1 MSALRCPAKAGV
13 RPAARS
19 SVRRSVVVCKA
30 QQQVGSLP
38 SQAYVPQPAC
48 TRGKIGVQDLS
59 LSHSGLA
66 PSRYIVVQANL
77 GQKLA
82 SAGAAALLSLGAISS
97 PAIAGEFDV
106 LGEPTPTAN
115 YYIDD
120 ANVLSKST
128 RGDINKRLKALEVRS
143 TLGCRHVPRVV
154 CVSRRRNLG
163 QYSQAGVAL
172 TPKCKLQ
179 IQTGYR
185 IEVVTVRKLEFETD
199 AFAFADKV
207 IRRPHE
213 GNSCA
218 LVQHARTGPQRAH
231 ALLTAAQHTDAL
243 AYGTSRLSSFPAP
256 PHAPCPASCSRTAT

>member
-30 QQQVGSLP
+30 QQ
-38 SQAYVPQPAC
+38 
-48 TRGKIGVQDLS
+48 
-59 LSHSGLA
+59 
-66 PSRYIVVQANL
+66 QANL

-128 RGDINKRLKALEVRS
+128 RGDINKRLKALE
-143 TLGCRHVPRVV
+143 
-154 CVSRRRNLG
+154 
-163 QYSQAGVAL
+163 
-172 TPKCKLQ
+172 

-207 IRRPHE
+207 LENWYPTAEE
-213 GNSCA
+213 GKNKGVL
-218 LVQHARTGPQRAH
+218 LVVTASKEGAVTGGQDFNEAVGEDLIEDIISTNIPIFTEEEKYNASVVSSVERLEAKLLGNAVPEGPKRNEVNRERTYRTKEETEKSKNVTSTVVLT
-231 ALLTAAQHTDAL
+231 LLLIAVVVPMLQYYGYTAKD
-243 AYGTSRLSSFPAP
+243 
-256 PHAPCPASCSRTAT
+256 